1 MRLIALL
8 LLSCFQLDAYPC
20 ETLAEAEREL
30 SSTYRMAWSA
40 ADEERRLLLERSQV
54 AWFQYRQANCAILAT
69 RSGVLELEPQSD
81 CLAFMTHERTAE
93 LRIIARLDDGGG
105 MACTAVD

>member
-20 ETLAEAEREL
+20 ETLADAEREL
-30 SSTYRMAWSA
+30 SNTYRMAWTG

-54 AWFQYRQANCAILAT
+54 AWFQYRQANCAVLAT
-69 RSGVLELEPQSD
+69 RSGVVELEPQSD
-81 CLAFMTHERTAE
+81 CLAFMTHERTLE
-93 LRIIARLDDGGG
+93 LRIIARLDDGAV
-105 MACTAVD
+105 ACTALD

>member
-8 LLSCFQLDAYPC
+8 LLSCFHLDAYPC

-30 SSTYRMAWSA
+30 SDVYRTAWA
-40 ADEERRLLLERSQV
+40 TADEERRLLLERSQV
-54 AWFQYRQANCAILAT
+54 AWFQYRQSNCAILAT
-69 RSGVLELEPQSD
+69 RAGVVEPEPQAD

-93 LRIIARLDDGGG
+93 LRIIGRLDDGEV
-105 MACTAVD
+105 ACTAVD

>member
-8 LLSCFQLDAYPC
+8 LLSCFHLDAYPC

-30 SSTYRMAWSA
+30 SETYRVAWSA

-54 AWFQYRQANCAILAT
+54 AWFQYRQSNCAILAT
-69 RSGVLELEPQSD
+69 RSGIVEPEPQSD
-81 CLAFMTHERTAE
+81 CLAFMTHERTME
-93 LRIIARLDDGGG
+93 LRIIARLDDGD
-105 MACTAVD
+105 AVCAARID